1 MKITDI
7 RTFVTDCYRTNWIF
21 IKVYTDEGL
30 CGVGEAT
37 LEYKEK
43 ALVGAV
49 EHLKAVLTGQNP
61 LTIEKH
67 VHDIYRDA
75 YWRGGAVLMSARRF
89 ISCWAEKC
97 GNPSGSTPMVG
108 SLGPKRRRN
117 LLIRPKKR
125 RPTA

>member
-75 YWRGGAVLMSARRF
+75 YWRGGAVLMSAL
-89 ISCWAEKC
+89 
-97 GNPSGSTPMVG
+97 SGVEMAFWDI
-108 SLGPKRRRN
+108 LG
-117 LLIRPKKR
+117 
-125 RPTA
+125 

>member
-75 YWRGGAVLMSARRF
+75 VGLPGGLYQIRLAGVVRRH
-89 ISCWAEKC
+89 A
-97 GNPSGSTPMVG
+97 
-108 SLGPKRRRN
+108 
-117 LLIRPKKR
+117 
-125 RPTA
+125 